1 MTSAEQRDERVEALT
16 WKTQASNRKTLDYS
30 DYKDFSQISEI
41 HEDYVMCGQ
50 GYSLSGFFD
59 LSAQEQQEQKI
70 TTYTPV
76 ALMIQSLGEQLE
88 DRIKDV
94 QMLKETILNANP

>member
-1 MTSAEQRDERVEALT
+1 LG
-16 WKTQASNRKTLDYS
+16 YS
-30 DYKDFSQISEI
+30 DYSDFSQIAEI
-41 HEDYVMCGQ
+41 YEDYVMYGQ

-70 TTYTPV
+70 TTYTPIT
-76 ALMIQSLGEQLE
+76 LMIQSLGEQLE

-94 QMLKETILNANP
+94 EVLKETILNAYP